1 MTAAVEMRAGER
13 LLRVLMFT
21 LMLSSMSALL
31 FNIVLPD
38 LSKEF
43 GLTLA
48 QVSWMSS
55 AYSLIYAVGT
65 VTYGKLSE
73 RFKLK
78 NMITFGLL
86 LFAVGSLIGLFSQ
99 SFGMALLAR
108 CIQSAGAASI
118 PAIAMLI
125 PVRYFEPERRGAALG
140 MAAVG
145 LALGGALG
153 PVLSALIISFADWR
167 WLFCFPLALL
177 LTLPFY
183 RKYLPDEEITAK
195 PRFDWLGGILLGA
208 AASLTLVGFTNAS
221 WLALCAGIVAGA
233 LFVIRIRRADE
244 PFVRPELLRNRK
256 YAAMIGIA
264 VLVNG
269 IGVSFYFLTPVLL
282 SGVQELSPSWIG
294 LAMVPAAAASAL
306 LGRKGGKL
314 ADKKGNPYLYTIAS
328 SLLIASLALLSSFA
342 AAPAWLIAAFLV
354 LGNVGQSF
362 MMITM
367 SNTVSTTLPKEQAGV
382 GMGLFSMCGFITQ
395 GMASGLYG
403 IAAEWRTAESW
414 NPIHVG
420 GGSAA
425 LSNIYLVLAV
435 LHILVLAV
443 YMNRFGSGRWSGAAL
458 RRQESDARP

>member
-1 MTAAVEMRAGER
+1 MTVTVKARTGER

-21 LMLSSMSALL
+21 LMLSSMSALM
-31 FNIVLPD
+31 FNVVLPD

-78 NMITFGLL
+78 NMITFGIL
-86 LFAVGSLIGLFSQ
+86 LFAVGSLIGLVSQ

-108 CIQSAGAASI
+108 CMQSAGAASI

-125 PVRYFEPERRGAALG
+125 PIRYFEAERRGAALG

-153 PVLSALIISFADWR
+153 PVLSAIMISFADWR

-183 RKYLPDEEITAK
+183 RKYLPDDDATAK
-195 PRFDWLGGILLGA
+195 ARFDWLGGILLGA
-208 AASLTLVGFTNAS
+208 AASLILVGFTNAS
-221 WLALCAGIVAGA
+221 WLSLCAGLAFGA
-233 LFVIRIRRADE
+233 LFIVRIKRTDE
-244 PFVRPELLRNRK
+244 PFIRPELLRNRK
-256 YAAMIGIA
+256 YAAMLGIA

-282 SGVQELSPSWIG
+282 SSVQELSPSWIG
-294 LAMVPAAAASAL
+294 FAMVPAVAASAL

-314 ADKKGNPYLYTIAS
+314 ADRKGNPFLYGIAS
-328 SLLIASLALLSSFA
+328 SLIIASLALLSSFTS
-342 AAPAWLIAAFLV
+342 APAWLIAAILV

-367 SNTVSTTLPKEQAGV
+367 SNTVSRTLPKEQAGV

-403 IAAEWRTAESW
+403 IAAEWQTSGSW
-414 NPIHVG
+414 NPIHMD
-420 GGSAA
+420 GGSAT
-425 LSNIYLVLAV
+425 LSNIYFVLAA
-435 LHILVLAV
+435 LHLIVLAV
-443 YMNRFGSGRWSGAAL
+443 YMNRFGSRRLTAAAMPK
-458 RRQESDARP
+458 ESDARP